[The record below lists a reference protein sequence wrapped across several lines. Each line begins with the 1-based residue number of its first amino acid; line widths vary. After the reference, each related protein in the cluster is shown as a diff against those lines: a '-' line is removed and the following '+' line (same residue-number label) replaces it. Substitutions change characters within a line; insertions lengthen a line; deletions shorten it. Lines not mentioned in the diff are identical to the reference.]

1 MAKKKIPM
9 TPAVRALEQAG
20 VEYLPREYKYVD
32 HGGTKV
38 ASQAVNMEEHA
49 VVKTIVLEDE
59 TGAALFVLMHGDQEV
74 STKNLARDLG
84 RKSISPCD
92 PKKVN
97 RLTGYQVGGT
107 SPFGRPDDSAGP
119 TWRRPFWTWTKSPST
134 AASGGCW
141 WRCRPRTWE
150 SCWSSRRSR
159 SEYRQGPG

>member
-107 SPFGRPDDSAGP
+107 SPFGARTTLPVYVEETILDLDKIAINGGK
-119 TWRRPFWTWTKSPST
+119 RGLLVEMSPQDL
-134 AASGGCW
+134 GKLLEFQKVKVGI
-141 WRCRPRTWE
+141 
-150 SCWSSRRSR
+150 
-159 SEYRQGPG
+159 